1 MKTITTFPD
10 KVQYCKF
17 MDMLNKKGISY
28 EIIDPEPAYS
38 IIGIPAVVL
47 DEQARSAM
55 ASDNEA
61 FLCSGWVEYRDY
73 GHSVPPNPPKIFQED
88 LFGHFSISSIAPCIA
103 DPDRLRIICGF
114 KGDISNVMPY
124 INSEMP
130 SGMFVKD
137 GPHFTYMD
145 SYHMV
150 SLYPHRITVAK
161 TDDIID
167 TWHVLE
173 KIRCMIND
181 VWSRKDAITP
191 SYEMRQKPPALEI
204 FKRLP
209 GISCGECG
217 QKTCMAFALLLW
229 QGMLKPTLCKPVFS
243 GNYTY
248 LKDAFLSIC
257 TGLGIKADQ

>member
-10 KVQYCKF
+10 KIHYHKF
-17 MDMLNKKGISY
+17 MDMLNKKGISC
-28 EIIDPEPAYS
+28 EIIDPAPAYS
-38 IIGIPAVVL
+38 LTGIPAVVL
-47 DEQARSAM
+47 GEQVRSAIV
-55 ASDNEA
+55 SDNEG

-73 GHSVPPNPPKIFQED
+73 GHSVPHNPPKIFQED

-103 DPDRLRIICGF
+103 DPDRLRIICGL

-130 SGMFVKD
+130 SGMFVQD

-145 SYHMV
+145 GYHMV

-167 TWHVLE
+167 TWRILE
-173 KIRCMIND
+173 KIRCLVND
-181 VWSRKDAITP
+181 VWSRKNTITP

-204 FKRLP
+204 YKRLP
-209 GISCGECG
+209 GINCKECG
-217 QKTCMAFALLLW
+217 QKTCMAFALLIW
-229 QGMLKPTLCKPVFS
+229 QGMLKPTLCKPIFTGDYS
-243 GNYTY
+243 N

-257 TGLGIKADQ
+257 AGLGIKADP